1 MNKILLITLVAVA
14 FVAIEAE
21 TGGKLQPRGAPRQLE
36 GEGLKE
42 AEETL
47 ELSLKKLAAGEDAI
61 NYKLSKIHSASKQT
75 VSGTLYKIN
84 ADIIDGEETKNC
96 DVSIWSRA
104 WLENGIE
111 VDFNC
116 KDGKKFKRN
125 HSA

>member
-1 MNKILLITLVAVA
+1 MRNSIY
-14 FVAIEAE
+14 
-21 TGGKLQPRGAPRQLE
+21 R
-36 GEGLKE
+36 
-42 AEETL
+42 
-47 ELSLKKLAAGEDAI
+47 
-61 NYKLSKIHSASKQT
+61 LSKIHSASKQT